1 MTTGS
6 FRKLAPA
13 KNASDHHTPY
23 SKRTSTK
30 PITNTHPAS
39 TVSHKAMHGR
49 TGKAR

>member
-30 PITNTHPAS
+30 PVTGSHPKTN
-39 TVSHKAMHGR
+39 VSHRAMHGKTR
-49 TGKAR
+49 